1 MTNVLTVA
9 LFAFLCTFTARALL
23 LLLAHPQLL
32 ALARHTLANLP

>member
-23 LLLAHPQLL
+23 LLAHPQLL
-32 ALARHTLANLP
+32 ALARHTLATLP